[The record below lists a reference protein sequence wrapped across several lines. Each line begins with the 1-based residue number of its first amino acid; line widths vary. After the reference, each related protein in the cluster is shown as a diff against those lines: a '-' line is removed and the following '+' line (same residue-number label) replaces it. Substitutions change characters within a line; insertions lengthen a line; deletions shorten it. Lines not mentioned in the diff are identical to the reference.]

1 MDRTPEFAG
10 RSATPGADARI
21 RLQERPDWRAAQESF
36 FATGDAQAAHAALTR
51 IVESAVLD
59 AYAAAFQTA
68 MHGVP
73 APDTALLALGA
84 FGRGELFPYSE
95 VEVLVLFNSEAAAPA
110 LKENLAEFARLLW
123 ELGLRLNHSALPL
136 ARALEVRE
144 QSLDFTLALLD
155 RRLLAGDAG
164 LHEKFAARLAPV
176 LAKHAPRLIQ
186 HACDLARTRHARHA
200 GTPYHLEPDVCAAPG
215 GLRDLELLRLL
226 STLAPDRYP
235 PQDVPAG
242 VPSMAAMLCCFLQF
256 HRGGGGNVFDY
267 NAQADI
273 AALGLAAGRD
283 GRAIM
288 RDYLGQAAA
297 VYVDAY
303 RALDTLERA
312 ASPLPGDLDARN
324 ARLSNN
330 EFSVLRGRVFLRNPG
345 QIETGAGLVPRL
357 FEFVARH
364 GVPLAAETERRLQA
378 ARNSFGADLSS
389 PGPLWP
395 ALRDAFSQP
404 NVGLALRSLQRTG
417 LLTLVLPELA
427 GLARLAVP
435 DTARRFTTEEEALR
449 SIEQVD
455 QLRGATEGAAKRFAD
470 LLAELDRPAILPFA
484 LLFADAGA
492 GTAEPAARS
501 LELVRAAA
509 ARLGIDSEEQAAV
522 EFLVTHQADFAEV
535 TKGLDLGDPDTA
547 RSLAG
552 RAGTVENLKQLAMLT
567 FARHSVLKPDSG
579 TAWRVEQIW
588 RAYLTVQ
595 HELTRELETDR
606 IQDVPSDPRLRSA
619 FLVGFPVRYL
629 RAHSSA
635 EIQSHI
641 DLYEV
646 SRPTGVAVRLDRIE
660 GGWRLTVVALD
671 RPALFASFAGAISSF
686 GLDILKAEA
695 FSNAAGIILDT
706 FSFAD
711 PKQALE
717 RNPSEVDRLRDL
729 VRRVAL
735 GKTDAQRLLRNRLP
749 EPDAKRRTTPPQV
762 LFDSEASPAATLV
775 EIDANDRSGL
785 LYSLASVFSSIGC
798 NIGVVLI
805 DTKGHRAFDVFY
817 VSYRGSKLTEEMQ
830 AILKE
835 KLIAAC

>member
-1 MDRTPEFAG
+1 MDRTPEFSR
-10 RSATPGADARI
+10 RSSAPGADTRL
-21 RLQERPDWRAAQESF
+21 RLQESPAWRAAQEEF
-36 FATGDAQAAHAALTR
+36 FTSGDVRAAHAALSGMIER
-51 IVESAVLD
+51 AVLG
-59 AYAAAFQTA
+59 AYAAAFQTELQ
-68 MHGVP
+68 GVP
-73 APDTALLALGA
+73 APATALLAPGA

-95 VEVLVLFNSEAAAPA
+95 VAVLILFDSETAVPA
-110 LKENLAEFARLLW
+110 LKENLAEFSRLLW
-123 ELGLRLNHSALPL
+123 DLGLRLNHSARPL
-136 ARALEVRE
+136 ARALEVSE

-155 RRLLAGDAG
+155 RRMLAGDAG

-176 LAKHAPRLIQ
+176 FAKYAPRLIQ
-186 HACDLARTRHARHA
+186 HACELARTRHARHD

-215 GLRDLELLRLL
+215 GLRDLVLLRQLHA
-226 STLAPDRYP
+226 LAPDRYP
-235 PQDVPAG
+235 PHDVLAG
-242 VPSMAAMLCCFLQF
+242 SPSIAAMLCCFLQF
-256 HRGGGGNVFDY
+256 HRGTGDNVFDY
-267 NAQADI
+267 NAQSDI
-273 AALGLAAGRD
+273 AALGLAAGRN

-288 RDYLGQAAA
+288 REYLGQAAG
-297 VYVDAY
+297 VYREAY
-303 RALDTLERA
+303 RVLDTAERA
-312 ASPLPGDLDARN
+312 GSTLPGDLEART
-324 ARLSNN
+324 ARLSNS

-345 QIETGAGLVPRL
+345 QLEISAGLLPRL

-364 GVPLAAETERRLQA
+364 GIPPAAETERRLQA
-378 ARNSFGADLSS
+378 ARSSLGADLSLS
-389 PGPLWP
+389 APLWP

-404 NVGLALRSLQRTG
+404 NVGLALRSLKRTG

-427 GLARLAVP
+427 GLERLAVP
-435 DTARRFTTEEEALR
+435 NAARRFTTEEEALR
-449 SIEQVD
+449 SVEQLD
-455 QLRGATEGAAKRFAD
+455 QLRGATEGASKRFAD
-470 LLAELDRPAILPFA
+470 LLAELDRPAVLPFA
-484 LLFADAGA
+484 LLYADAGA
-492 GTAEPAARS
+492 GAADPLARS
-501 LELVRAAA
+501 LDLARAAA
-509 ARLGIDSEEQAAV
+509 ARLGMSTEEQAAV

-535 TKGLDLGDPDTA
+535 TKGQDLGDPATA
-547 RSLAG
+547 RTLAG
-552 RAGTVENLKQLAMLT
+552 RAGTVENLKQLAMLA

-595 HELTRELETDR
+595 HELARELETDR
-606 IQDVPSDPRLRSA
+606 IQDVPADPRLRSA

-660 GGWRLTVVALD
+660 GAWRLTVVALD

-695 FSNAAGIILDT
+695 FSNASGIILDT
-706 FSFAD
+706 FLFAD

-735 GKTDAQRLLRNRLP
+735 GKTDAQRLLRNRPMEP
-749 EPDAKRRTTPPQV
+749 EPKKRAVPPEV
-762 LFDSEASPAATLV
+762 MFDSEASPTATLV
-775 EIDANDRSGL
+775 EINANDRTGL

-817 VSYRGSKLTEEMQ
+817 VSYKGSKLTDEMQ
-830 AILKE
+830 EILKD